1 MEEKIIAFLLNK
13 KLKLV
18 RQIIFLLFFFILL
31 YCSGFYIRFPKED
44 RIYWFVSVYTFFVI
58 MFYINTYYLVPKFLD
73 RKYLTYFSL
82 LICLVIVT
90 LSIVLLTNRYIL
102 HLNTPKGEF
111 FMLQPIYGIF
121 TSISFIMITTTTRLA
136 QNWIIDKEKI
146 IELEKLTYEME
157 LSELKNQINPH
168 FLFNNLNSVKA
179 LIQKNPEEAVNTV
192 VKLSEFLRFQLYEN
206 RNNKN
211 NLCQEILFLTN
222 YLELEQKRRDDFTIK
237 INNTINSESLNQRLI
252 PSNLFTV
259 FIENAVKH
267 SVDVNDD
274 PSYININFS
283 ITNLMLHFECSNS
296 ICPDFKIS
304 DTKNKGIG
312 LTNIKRRLELLY
324 GDSYELKLNKK
335 EKEFVVTLNLPL

>member
-18 RQIIFLLFFFILL
+18 RQIIFLLFFFIFL

-146 IELEKLTYEME
+146 IELEKLTHKME
-157 LSELKNQINPH
+157 LAELKNQINPH

-179 LIQKNPEEAVNTV
+179 LI
-192 VKLSEFLRFQLYEN
+192 
-206 RNNKN
+206 
-211 NLCQEILFLTN
+211 
-222 YLELEQKRRDDFTIK
+222 
-237 INNTINSESLNQRLI
+237 
-252 PSNLFTV
+252 
-259 FIENAVKH
+259 
-267 SVDVNDD
+267 
-274 PSYININFS
+274 
-283 ITNLMLHFECSNS
+283 
-296 ICPDFKIS
+296 
-304 DTKNKGIG
+304 
-312 LTNIKRRLELLY
+312 
-324 GDSYELKLNKK
+324 
-335 EKEFVVTLNLPL
+335 